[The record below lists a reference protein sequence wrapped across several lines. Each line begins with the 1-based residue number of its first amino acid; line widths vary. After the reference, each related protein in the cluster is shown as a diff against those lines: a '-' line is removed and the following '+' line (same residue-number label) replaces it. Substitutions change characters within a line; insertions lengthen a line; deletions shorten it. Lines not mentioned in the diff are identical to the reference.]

1 MSALLWISSPLVGAA
16 IGYVTNTLAV
26 TMLFRPH
33 EPKRFL
39 FFTAHGLIPKRQGDL
54 AKKIGELVG
63 QHLVGHEDLIRAFD
77 AIDLEAALGR
87 LLDKALEQKL
97 GELRAMPLIG
107 SFLSPERIG
116 GLRDGLVKA
125 VLEHREE
132 LLAEIEKALEEKLD
146 VSSVVQQK
154 VQEFST
160 RELEAMILSVAR
172 SELRAIEIW
181 GAILGAV
188 IGLLQAV
195 LATTLLA

>member
-1 MSALLWISSPLVGAA
+1 MSALLWISSPLVGAV
-16 IGYVTNTLAV
+16 IGYVTNTIAV

-39 FFTAHGLIPKRQGDL
+39 FFRLHGLIPKRQGDL
-54 AKKIGELVG
+54 AAKIGEVVG
-63 QHLVGHEDLIRAFD
+63 QHLVGHEDLMAAFD
-77 AIDLEAALGR
+77 KMDLESALGK

-107 SFLSPERIG
+107 GFLTPERIG
-116 GLRDGLVKA
+116 GLRDGLVRA

-132 LLAEIEKALEEKLD
+132 LLAEVEKALEQNLD
-146 VSSVVQQK
+146 VKSVVQSK

-160 RELEAMILSVAR
+160 RKLEEMVLAVAKK
-172 SELRAIEIW
+172 ELRAIEIW

-188 IGLLQAV
+188 IGLLQAL
-195 LATTLLA
+195 LATTVLG